1 MNDSI
6 VYILISIGLV
16 FEIVG
21 CIGLVRMPTVYNRIQ
36 ASTKCVTIGTCF
48 ILAGIAVQAFFSS
61 EMGGAVGLKAIICL
75 VFILLTAPTGAHA
88 IARAAHR
95 LLNHGL
101 EVRHLRTI
109 RIAADRQTD
118 LLGQLVA
125 PLLRH
130 RNPENRHRAAETLAD
145 CAQAAAVLQESIT
158 RGRLRGL
165 LER

>member
-95 LLNHGL
+95 SGIPLWSGARVDKYEEDQEGTEQLPDDNDSKP
-101 EVRHLRTI
+101 
-109 RIAADRQTD
+109 AAP
-118 LLGQLVA
+118 V
-125 PLLRH
+125 
-130 RNPENRHRAAETLAD
+130 
-145 CAQAAAVLQESIT
+145 C
-158 RGRLRGL
+158 
-165 LER
+165 